1 MKTVAFPMVSDEND
15 FLFHS
20 ETIADFDNYFHNET
34 LNRTHATDSRSH
46 QEASLD
52 AIDAIDLRSSA
63 HIAVLP
69 DLALGDFTQE
79 DLEIDLVARYPTEL
93 DFQHFDIR
101 VESQNS
107 DETSFETFLPDSQ
120 GLEVFQQD
128 IFDDCALHKDDI
140 VRTTLAS
147 IDADLK
153 EPSIVLTPGSFADPS
168 VNNLGAHLEN
178 GDNLSSAPPTW
189 EQAVHAMGLVE
200 RFLWSKAAKNLLDPH
215 DQSTIARLTSKLR
228 GRGKRKR
235 GYTEVVEDDDAPEK
249 GRLSIT
255 NAAKQLLEE
264 HFLTEPYP
272 RIDAVSRLSAATGMS
287 AKQIK
292 TWFANSRSRKKG
304 SKCKWRLLPWH
315 LPDSAF
321 CSVAFLRK
329 ARMSTDQA
337 IQRPLSRDYTA
348 TSINFGT
355 SFPCGYRSN

>member
-1 MKTVAFPMVSDEND
+1 MQSIYVY
-15 FLFHS
+15 L
-20 ETIADFDNYFHNET
+20 
-34 LNRTHATDSRSH
+34 
-46 QEASLD
+46 
-52 AIDAIDLRSSA
+52 A

-107 DETSFETFLPDSQ
+107 YETSFETCLTDSQ

-128 IFDDCALHKDDI
+128 IFDDCALHKNDI

-153 EPSIVLTPGSFADPS
+153 EPSIVLTPGSFADPT
-168 VNNLGAHLEN
+168 VNNLSVHPEN
-178 GDNLSSAPPTW
+178 GDDLSSAPPTW

-200 RFLWSKAAKNLLDPH
+200 RFLWSKTAKSLLDPH
-215 DQSTIARLTSKLR
+215 DQSTVARLTSKLR

-235 GYTEVVEDDDAPEK
+235 DSTEVVEDDDAPEQ

-292 TWFANSRSRKKG
+292 TWFANSR
-304 SKCKWRLLPWH
+304 
-315 LPDSAF
+315 
-321 CSVAFLRK
+321 
-329 ARMSTDQA
+329 
-337 IQRPLSRDYTA
+337 
-348 TSINFGT
+348 
-355 SFPCGYRSN
+355 

>member
-1 MKTVAFPMVSDEND
+1 MASDEND

-107 DETSFETFLPDSQ
+107 YETSFETFLPDSQ

-153 EPSIVLTPGSFADPS
+153 EPSIVVTPGSFADPT

-189 EQAVHAMGLVE
+189 EQAVRAMGLVE

-215 DQSTIARLTSKLR
+215 DQSTIASLTSKLR

-235 GYTEVVEDDDAPEK
+235 GYTEVVEDGDAPEK

-292 TWFANSRSRKKG
+292 TWFANSRSRKNG
-304 SKCKWRLLPWH
+304 SKCKWRFLPRH

-321 CSVAFLRK
+321 CSVSFLRK
-329 ARMSTDQA
+329 ARISTDQA